1 MGVEGKGSNV
11 LYLMLSE
18 TENIKF
24 QIKRGDREEEV
35 KKQQQ
40 HFKSFV
46 KKISS
51 MWTSKAAFLKEF
63 EQLPLGSENEKEL
76 KQDVLSDFVIFLTL
90 KGIHWGVS
98 ALVILQILN
107 WYWLEGLL
115 NTSWGLTF
123 ARLFFLP
130 FPQITAKQCHRS
142 SKCESLWEVTK
153 TGSEGSLGGW
163 E

>member
-51 MWTSKAAFLKEF
+51 M
-63 EQLPLGSENEKEL
+63 
-76 KQDVLSDFVIFLTL
+76 
-90 KGIHWGVS
+90 
-98 ALVILQILN
+98 
-107 WYWLEGLL
+107 
-115 NTSWGLTF
+115 
-123 ARLFFLP
+123 
-130 FPQITAKQCHRS
+130 
-142 SKCESLWEVTK
+142 
-153 TGSEGSLGGW
+153 
-163 E
+163 